1 MKKKSLNSDAAAAAT
16 DYVAHTVGSL
26 PGYLAA
32 APGVGRKLGGSPD
45 RWRVREVGDG
55 NLNLVFIVTGP
66 EGAVVVKQALPYL
79 RCVGEGWPLTLDR
92 AWFEYE
98 ALVEEARHARKRV
111 PAVYHFDRKMAL
123 LVMEYLTPH
132 IILRK
137 GLIAGKVFPL
147 MARHVGE
154 FMAETLFKT
163 SDFFVPAAQKKER
176 MALFCQ
182 NTQLCKITE
191 DLIFTDPYREAPHN
205 RHTTPQLDSLARAF
219 RQDGVLKINAQELKY
234 AFLTHAEAMVH
245 GDLHTGSIMVTE
257 ADTRA
262 IDPEFAFY
270 GPMGFDI
277 GAVIGNLLLAWCS
290 QPGHAAKPGQ
300 RDDYR
305 RWILAQ
311 TDTVW
316 SVFSARFSS
325 LWRQR
330 MKNDGRGDAFVPGL
344 FKHQPEASQ
353 AALEGVLRHIWR
365 DTLGF
370 AGMKMIRRIFGL
382 AHVEDFE
389 SIRNPDVRAA
399 CEGRALRLARRMV
412 IDRAA
417 IPSLPA
423 LLALVETELSD

>member
-1 MKKKSLNSDAAAAAT
+1 MKKKTAKSGPDTTAT
-16 DYVAHTVGSL
+16 GYVAHTAGSL
-26 PGYLAA
+26 PRYLEA
-32 APGVGRKLGGSPD
+32 APGVGRRLGGSPD

-111 PAVYHFDRKMAL
+111 PAIYHFDRKMAL
-123 LVMEYLTPH
+123 LVMEYISPH
-132 IILRK
+132 VILRK

-154 FMAETLFKT
+154 FMARTLFKT

-191 DLIFTDPYREAPHN
+191 DLVFTDPYRQAPHN
-205 RHTTPQLDSLARAF
+205 RHTTPQLDSLARSF
-219 RQDGVLKINAQELKY
+219 REDGVLKNNAQELKY
-234 AFLTHAEAMVH
+234 AFLTHAEAMIH

-257 ADTRA
+257 TDTRV

-277 GAVIGNLLLAWCS
+277 GAVMGNLLLAWCS

-311 TDTVW
+311 TDAVW
-316 SVFSARFSS
+316 TVFSGLFSS

-330 MKNDGRGDAFVPGL
+330 MEKDGGGDAFVPGL
-344 FKHQPEASQ
+344 FQNQPEASR
-353 AALEGVLRHIWR
+353 AALDGILRHIWQ

-370 AGMKMIRRIFGL
+370 AGVKMIRRIFGL

-389 SIRNPDVRAA
+389 SIRNPDIRAA
-399 CEGRALRLARRMV
+399 CEARALRLARRMV
-412 IDRAA
+412 VDRAA
-417 IPSLPA
+417 LSSL
-423 LLALVETELSD
+423 LSLVETENP

>member
-1 MKKKSLNSDAAAAAT
+1 
-16 DYVAHTVGSL
+16 
-26 PGYLAA
+26 
-32 APGVGRKLGGSPD
+32 
-45 RWRVREVGDG
+45 
-55 NLNLVFIVTGP
+55 
-66 EGAVVVKQALPYL
+66 
-79 RCVGEGWPLTLDR
+79 
-92 AWFEYE
+92 
-98 ALVEEARHARKRV
+98 
-111 PAVYHFDRKMAL
+111 
-123 LVMEYLTPH
+123 
-132 IILRK
+132 
-137 GLIAGKVFPL
+137 
-147 MARHVGE
+147 
-154 FMAETLFKT
+154 
-163 SDFFVPAAQKKER
+163 
-176 MALFCQ
+176 
-182 NTQLCKITE
+182 
-191 DLIFTDPYREAPHN
+191 
-205 RHTTPQLDSLARAF
+205 
-219 RQDGVLKINAQELKY
+219 
-234 AFLTHAEAMVH
+234 MVH